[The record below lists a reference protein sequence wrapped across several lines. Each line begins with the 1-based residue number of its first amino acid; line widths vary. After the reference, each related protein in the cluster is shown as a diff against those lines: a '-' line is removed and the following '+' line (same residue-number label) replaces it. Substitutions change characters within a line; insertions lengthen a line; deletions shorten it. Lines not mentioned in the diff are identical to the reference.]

1 MASLVVIVHEGS
13 HCNLLESQLRQHSM
27 LSDKFLK
34 AFPVRDFMLIPLL
47 EMGHGLIV
55 PGLGFAFEPQV

>member
-1 MASLVVIVHEGS
+1 
-13 HCNLLESQLRQHSM
+13 M

-34 AFPVRDFMLIPLL
+34 AFPVRDVMLIPLL